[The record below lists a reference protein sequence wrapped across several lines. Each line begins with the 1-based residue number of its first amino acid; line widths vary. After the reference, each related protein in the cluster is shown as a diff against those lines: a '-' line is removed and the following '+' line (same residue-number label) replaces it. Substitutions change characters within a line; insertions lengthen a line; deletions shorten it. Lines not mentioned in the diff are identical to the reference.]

1 MKIMLNTPKG
11 LRLHIGL
18 FGRRNVGKST
28 VLNALTEQQVSI
40 VSDVA
45 GTTTDPVE
53 KPLELLP
60 LGPVVF
66 IDTAGIDD
74 TGELG
79 AMRIEKTKKIF
90 DRTDLALVI
99 CEGNRFD
106 QFEQEIVGRL
116 AELNVPYIIVINK
129 IDVCAPSAEH
139 IASLEKT
146 HKRVVT
152 CNAKDSIGIL
162 ELKQAIIKAVPDDW
176 INPPTLV
183 ADLCGAGEL
192 AVLVV
197 PIDLEAPK
205 GRLILPQVQVIR
217 EILDN
222 DGMSLVVK
230 ERELV
235 DVFEVSKRKPAIV
248 ITDSQAVLK
257 VCADVPC
264 DVKVTTF
271 SILFARYKGDLH
283 SFVEG
288 VFAIDSL
295 RDGDK
300 VLIGEACS
308 HHSIADDIGTVKIPR
323 WLRQYTGKNIV
334 FEKHAGHDYPDDL
347 SGYKLIIHCGSCM
360 FNRREM
366 LNRILLAE
374 SQGVPITN
382 YGIAISYLQGV
393 LQRTTE
399 PFAGVHYMVTQRLR
413 KY

>member
-1 MKIMLNTPKG
+1 MLTTPKG

-28 VLNALTEQQVSI
+28 ILNALTEQQVSI
-40 VSDVA
+40 VSNVA

-74 TGELG
+74 VGELG
-79 AMRIEKTKKIF
+79 EMRIDKTKKIF
-90 DRTDLALVI
+90 DRTDLGLIITEA
-99 CEGNRFD
+99 ENFGD
-106 QFEQEIVGRL
+106 FEQDIILEFNKR
-116 AELNVPYIIVINK
+116 NVPYIIVINK
-129 IDVCAPSAEH
+129 IDVFYP
-139 IASLEKT
+139 
-146 HKRVVT
+146 HKK
-152 CNAKDSIGIL
+152 NLD
-162 ELKQAIIKAVPDDW
+162 ELKQKKTSFCLCNARNGEGIIELKRAIISKVPEDW
-176 INPPTLV
+176 ITPPTLV
-183 ADLCGAGEL
+183 ADLCGSGET

-197 PIDLEAPK
+197 PIDMEAPK

-222 DGMSLVVK
+222 DGSALVVK
-230 ERELV
+230 ERELY
-235 DVFEVSKRKPAIV
+235 DVLQNFSKKPVVV
-248 ITDSQAVLK
+248 ITDSQVVLK
-257 VCADVPC
+257 VSADVPP
-264 DVKVTTF
+264 DIKLTTF
-271 SILFARYKGDLH
+271 SILFARYKGDLC

-295 RDGDK
+295 KDGDK

-334 FEKHAGHDYPDDL
+334 FDKKSGHDYPDNL
-347 SGYKLIIHCGSCM
+347 TQYKLIIHCGSCM

-366 LNRILLAE
+366 LNRILMAR
-374 SQGVPITN
+374 QQNVPITN
-382 YGIAISYLQGV
+382 YGVAISYLQGV
-393 LQRTTE
+393 LRRTAE
-399 PFAGVHYMVTQRLR
+399 PFPAVHYIVSKRM
-413 KY
+413 KKS

>member
-1 MKIMLNTPKG
+1 MLTTPKG

-28 VLNALTEQQVSI
+28 ILNALTEQQVSI
-40 VSDVA
+40 VSNVA

-74 TGELG
+74 VGELG
-79 AMRIEKTKKIF
+79 EMRIGKTKKIF
-90 DRTDLALVI
+90 DRTDLGLI
-99 CEGNRFD
+99 ITEGENIGK
-106 QFEQEIVGRL
+106 FENDII
-116 AELNVPYIIVINK
+116 AELDKRNVPYIIVFNK
-129 IDVCAPSAEH
+129 IDVSYPPEQF
-139 IASLEKT
+139 LDQLKD
-146 HKRVVT
+146 KKVVFCL
-152 CNAKDSIGIL
+152 CNALTGEGII
-162 ELKQAIIKAVPDDW
+162 ELKKAIISKVPEDW

-183 ADLCGAGEL
+183 ADLCGAGET

-222 DGMSLVVK
+222 DGCAFVVK
-230 ERELV
+230 ERELY
-235 DVFEVSKRKPAIV
+235 DAIGQFSRKPVVV
-248 ITDSQAVLK
+248 ITDSQVVLK
-257 VCADVPC
+257 VSADVPP
-264 DVKVTTF
+264 DIKMTTF
-271 SILFARYKGDLH
+271 SILFARYKGDLR

-295 RDGDK
+295 KDGDK

-323 WLRQYTGKNIV
+323 WLRQYTGKNII
-334 FEKHAGHDYPDDL
+334 FEKKSGHDYPDDL
-347 SGYKLIIHCGSCM
+347 SEYKLIIHCGSCM

-366 LNRILLAE
+366 LNRILMAR
-374 SQGVPITN
+374 QQNVPITN

-393 LQRTTE
+393 LKRAAE
-399 PFAGVHYMVTQRLR
+399 PFPGVHYIVNKRM
-413 KY
+413 KK

>member
-1 MKIMLNTPKG
+1 MLTTPKG
-11 LRLHIGL
+11 LRLHIAL

-74 TGELG
+74 VGQLGE
-79 AMRIEKTKKIF
+79 MRIAKTRKVF
-90 DRTDLALVI
+90 ERTDLALVVA
-99 CEGNRFD
+99 ESGNFG
-106 QFEQEIVGRL
+106 QYENEIV
-116 AELNVPYIIVINK
+116 AELNSKHIPFIIVVNK
-129 IDVCAPSAEH
+129 IDIQKPSDDFLACFSSQKFEYV
-139 IASLEKT
+139 L
-146 HKRVVT
+146 
-152 CNAKDSIGIL
+152 CNARDGEGIL
-162 ELKQAIIKAVPDDW
+162 ALKKAIITKAPEEW

-183 ADLCGAGEL
+183 GDLIGSGKT

-222 DGMSLVVK
+222 DAMALVVK
-230 ERELV
+230 ERELY
-235 DVFEVSKRKPAIV
+235 ESLKNLNEPPAIV

-257 VCADVPC
+257 VCADVPPPI
-264 DVKVTTF
+264 KVTTF
-271 SILFARYKGDLH
+271 SILFARYKGDLA
-283 SFVEG
+283 SFVRGAFRFDE
-288 VFAIDSL
+288 L
-295 RDGDK
+295 QDGDK
-300 VLIGEACS
+300 ILIGEACS
-308 HHSIADDIGTVKIPR
+308 HHAIADDIGTVKIPR
-323 WLRQYTGKNIV
+323 WVRQYTGKNII
-334 FEKHAGHDYPDDL
+334 FEKHAGHDYPSNLAD
-347 SGYKLIIHCGSCM
+347 YRLIIHCGSCM

-366 LNRILLAE
+366 LSRILLAR
-374 SQGVPITN
+374 SRNVPITN

-393 LQRTTE
+393 LKRTLE
-399 PFAGVHYMVTQRLR
+399 PFPHVRYILDQYTGTKQG
-413 KY
+413 